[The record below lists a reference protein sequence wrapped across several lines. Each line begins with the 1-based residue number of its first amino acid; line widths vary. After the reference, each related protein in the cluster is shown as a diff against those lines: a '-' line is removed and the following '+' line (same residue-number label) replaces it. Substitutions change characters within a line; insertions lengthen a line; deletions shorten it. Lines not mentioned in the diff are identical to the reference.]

1 MLLFSRQIMM
11 IAFHPRHLDISG
23 GGALKWVPIVS
34 QDCTMGSCFKMQ
46 RSLLCRQL
54 GSLAGKYEHHTA
66 FTRQVMMIAFHPRQL
81 DNIGEGIFKWAP
93 IVFQECL
100 LG

>member
-1 MLLFSRQIMM
+1 MM

-34 QDCTMGSCFKMQ
+34 QDCTMASCFKMQ
-46 RSLLCRQL
+46 RPLLCRQL

-66 FTRQVMMIAFHPRQL
+66 FTRQVMMIAFHPREL

>member
-1 MLLFSRQIMM
+1 MM
-11 IAFHPRHLDISG
+11 IVFHSRHLDISG

-46 RSLLCRQL
+46 ISLLCRQL
-54 GSLAGKYEHHTA
+54 GSFAEKYEHHTA
-66 FTRQVMMIAFHPRQL
+66 FTRQV

-93 IVFQECL
+93 IVFQ
-100 LG
+100 GVSR

>member
-1 MLLFSRQIMM
+1 MI
-11 IAFHPRHLDISG
+11 IAFYPRQEDITR

-54 GSLAGKYEHHTA
+54 GSLAGKYGHHIA
-66 FTRQVMMIAFHPRQL
+66 FNCQVMILAFHPRQL
-81 DNIGEGIFKWAP
+81 DNIGEGMLKWAP
-93 IVFQECL
+93 IVSQECPL
-100 LG
+100 V